1 MSIDNYKD
9 LIVWQTSRVLVKDIY
24 ELCANL
30 PMDEKYGM
38 SSQLKRAAVS
48 IPSNI
53 AEGYRRNNRKEYVQF
68 LGIAAGSAAE
78 VETQLILVN
87 DIFGIDTT
95 NMIGKITEVQKML
108 RAISNK
114 LSPKP

>member
-9 LIVWQTSRVLVKDIY
+9 LIVWQVSRSLVKDIY

-30 PMDEKYGM
+30 PADEKYGIA
-38 SSQLKRAAVS
+38 SQLKRASVS

-68 LGIAAGSAAE
+68 LGVAAGSAAE
-78 VETQLILVN
+78 VETQLILVS
-87 DIFGIDTT
+87 DVFGIDTSNLT
-95 NMIGKITEVQKML
+95 SKITEVQKML